1 MRRQT
6 EKTTSS
12 ARTPSLAEI
21 ESSYVCLMLRDS
33 RQEDGEGNSCKPHI
47 MRPSRV
53 RPSARSPPEPLR
65 FLRADV
71 ITLVRERT
79 DGWRSADQKGRRAR
93 IEREREERREGE
105 MKGVTE

>member
-1 MRRQT
+1 MRD
-6 EKTTSS
+6 EEDGEADSVG
-12 ARTPSLAEI
+12 EI

-33 RQEDGEGNSCKPHI
+33 RQEDEEGNSCKPHI

-79 DGWRSADQKGRRAR
+79 DGRTEERGPKG
-93 IEREREERREGE
+93 EKSENRERGVERREGE